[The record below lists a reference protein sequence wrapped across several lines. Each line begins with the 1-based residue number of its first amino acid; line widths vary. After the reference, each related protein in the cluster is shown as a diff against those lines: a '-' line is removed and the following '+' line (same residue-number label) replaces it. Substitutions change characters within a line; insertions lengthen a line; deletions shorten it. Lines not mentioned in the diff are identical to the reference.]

1 MVTVGLVQVIHVN
14 LVEFGELS
22 FLSKF
27 CHLNQFKMICL
38 IVFGSAGHFFKPV
51 SARNN
56 RLRLALIHMPNFT

>member
-22 FLSKF
+22 FLSNMSP
-27 CHLNQFKMICL
+27 NQFKMICL

-51 SARNN
+51 SARNSG
-56 RLRLALIHMPNFT
+56 LRLALIHMPNFT